1 MKAFVFRAETVL
13 RLRRRSDEQAQQALA
28 LAEQRTRQAEEAL
41 LTAERAVS
49 DQCARSA
56 QADRA
61 AQTLDLAIWY
71 RNWIQKLRHDVEW
84 KRRLLRERRI
94 EADDARVRAQDAHR
108 KLRAIEKLK
117 ERLLSAH
124 GALERAAEQ
133 QALDELGSQQ
143 YVNRRLGGHLEH

>member
-13 RLRRRSDEQAQQALA
+13 RLRRRADEQAQQALA
-28 LAEQRTRQAEEAL
+28 FAEQRVRQAEGAL
-41 LTAERAVS
+41 LAAEQSVR
-49 DQCARSA
+49 DQCERSA
-56 QADRA
+56 QVDRES
-61 AQTLDLAIWY
+61 QTLDLAIWY

-117 ERLLSAH
+117 ERLWSAH
-124 GALERAAEQ
+124 GVRERSEEQ

-143 YVNRRLGGHLEH
+143 YVNRRLGGHLEY